1 MTQEKGQGQ
10 VMVALG
16 ATMGS
21 SEDSKP
27 HTGKGRGAIK
37 GGRKVVIWSD
47 FSFFF
52 SFFVV
57 VFFLWPHLQHMEV
70 PGPGFE
76 SELQL
81 RPKPRPWSQW
91 MEAPSTT
98 YVAMPDP

>member
-21 SEDSKP
+21 SEDSNP

-52 SFFVV
+52 SCCILFMAT
-57 VFFLWPHLQHMEV
+57 P
-70 PGPGFE
+70 
-76 SELQL
+76 
-81 RPKPRPWSQW
+81 
-91 MEAPSTT
+91 
-98 YVAMPDP
+98 VAYGSSWARV